1 MNDFLAKPVDPEALY
16 AMLGK
21 YLGAANRSAIIDQ
34 AMADKAPDAPDPE
47 ALIMGLAE
55 LARLLKTGNAD
66 ASTTFTRLQKQLL
79 AAAPDESAPLRRA
92 MSAFDYETALPIV
105 ESILLRLT

>member
-1 MNDFLAKPVDPEALY
+1 
-16 AMLGK
+16 
-21 YLGAANRSAIIDQ
+21 
-34 AMADKAPDAPDPE
+34 
-47 ALIMGLAE
+47 MGLAE